1 MNRFSPLQLLLLL
14 SFLLASTVIVQFLL
28 PHQGNSAPALYKS
41 EANIHSINP
50 SIMRLK
56 LDIKEYLM
64 VQDDKYLRDFD
75 TEAAKLAE
83 TLTKLGKES
92 LVAKSSAMQKGIGA
106 LSSDLKT
113 YEQSFKRIVAL
124 EKENAGIEGNVFAK
138 YNTLLEEHPNKILF
152 QSFMD
157 NDPMSGN
164 SAAYLLDAL
173 LKYKISA
180 ASFTLNNND
189 FFLIRIK
196 ELKDEIEKHANK
208 IEVVVDNKESLKRIK
223 IFKEAFALYAQ
234 GFEQI
239 ARNSQ
244 AKKAIL
250 TTTFE
255 ELLPRMN
262 ENAET
267 LRSMVEKAQTSEGMS
282 ELVDTSWVSKFSLL
296 IFCIVSFC
304 AGMIT
309 LLFFKRK
316 GV

>member
-1 MNRFSPLQLLLLL
+1 MNRFSPTHLLILLC
-14 SFLLASTVIVQFLL
+14 FLLGSMVTVQFLL
-28 PHQGNSAPALYKS
+28 SQQSIQAPTLYKS
-41 EANIHSINP
+41 EALVHSINP
-50 SIMRLK
+50 SIMKLR

-75 TEAAKLAE
+75 TEM
-83 TLTKLGKES
+83 TKLKDSIEHLSKER
-92 LVAKSSAMQKGIGA
+92 LIDQSSAMQKNIVA
-106 LSSDLKT
+106 LSIDLKT
-113 YEQSFKRIVAL
+113 YEQSFKKIVAL
-124 EKENAGIEGNVFAK
+124 EKENAAIEGTIFAK
-138 YNTLLEEHPNKILF
+138 YTTLLEEHPNKILF

-173 LKYKISA
+173 LKYKISV

-196 ELKDEIEKHANK
+196 ELKDEIEKYANK

-223 IFKEAFALYAQ
+223 SFKEAFALYAQ

-239 ARNSQ
+239 ARNTH

-255 ELLPRMN
+255 EVFPRMH
-262 ENAET
+262 ENT
-267 LRSMVEKAQTSEGMS
+267 QLLGSMVQKMRTEEGMS
-282 ELVDTSWVSKFSLL
+282 ELLDASWVSRFSLL
-296 IFCIVSFC
+296 IFCLVSFC
-304 AGMIT
+304 AGIIT
-309 LLFFKRK
+309 LSVVRRK
-316 GV
+316 GA

>member
-14 SFLLASTVIVQFLL
+14 SFLLASSVIVQFLL
-28 PHQGNSAPALYKS
+28 PSQGISAPALYQS
-41 EANIHSINP
+41 EANIHAINP

-75 TEAAKLAE
+75 AEAAKLAE
-83 TLTKLGKES
+83 SLTKLSQEP
-92 LVAKSSAMQKGIGA
+92 LVRQSSAMQKGVSA
-106 LSSDLKT
+106 LISDLKT
-113 YEQSFKRIVAL
+113 YEQSFKRIVPL
-124 EKENAGIEGNVFAK
+124 EKENANIEGSVFAK

-173 LKYKISA
+173 LKYKISVT
-180 ASFTLNNND
+180 SFMLNNND

-223 IFKEAFALYAQ
+223 LFKEAFALYAQ

-250 TTTFE
+250 STTFD

-262 ENAET
+262 ENAQT
-267 LRSMVEKAQTSEGMS
+267 LSSLIEKTQTKEGMN
-282 ELVDTSWVSKFSLL
+282 ELMDASWVSKFSLF

-316 GV
+316 GT

>member
-1 MNRFSPLQLLLLL
+1 MNRFSSLQLLLLL
-14 SFLLASTVIVQFLL
+14 SFILASTVIVQFLL
-28 PHQGNSAPALYKS
+28 PSQGNSAPALYKS
-41 EANIHSINP
+41 EARIHSINP

-75 TEAAKLAE
+75 TEAAKLSE
-83 TLTKLGKES
+83 TLNQLGKES

-106 LSSDLKT
+106 LSSDLKA

-124 EKENAGIEGNVFAK
+124 EKENAGIEGTVFAK

-180 ASFTLNNND
+180 TSFTLNNND

-267 LRSMVEKAQTSEGMS
+267 LRSMVEKAQTNEGMS
-282 ELVDTSWVSKFSLL
+282 ELVDTSWVSKFSLF

-316 GV
+316 GA